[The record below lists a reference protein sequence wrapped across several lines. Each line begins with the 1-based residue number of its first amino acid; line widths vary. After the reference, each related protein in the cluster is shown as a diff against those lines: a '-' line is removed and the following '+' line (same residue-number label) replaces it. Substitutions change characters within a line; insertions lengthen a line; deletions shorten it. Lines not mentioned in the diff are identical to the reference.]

1 MGGKQGE
8 CGRDRG
14 GGAVL
19 AARRRS
25 RRAMLGKGGALT
37 NGRFAI
43 SKSRA
48 SDREGRGRQG
58 QAKRCGGGGGA
69 RAGRLAHV
77 VAAGQR
83 VPRHMLGRNRSKRG
97 TGRRPMTAWPA
108 CRNGGAATCGKA
120 ASTADGGVSSTHTIY
135 IVCCASRRG
144 RCPGDSVPAARHEHP
159 VRALPAPLSRA
170 PAAPTPCRDP
180 APRHPHIAAT
190 APIPVTIGPDITAS
204 ARRRRAAI
212 APQRRRRA
220 VGALADRRRGRR
232 RPAARRRITAGR
244 GRLRVRAEGRA
255 AGQDGRA
262 AEGEGSKEVAT
273 LHRKAP
279 GWRTGRP
286 GWAAA
291 RHQGIA
297 WLADQH
303 YRRCNGCYGPCLS
316 SRCHLGETA
325 GKRFTP
331 AAHRKMHQIEDVL
344 SNFCRIGGVGREVV
358 VVSLQ
363 PSSR

>member
-1 MGGKQGE
+1 
-8 CGRDRG
+8 
-14 GGAVL
+14 
-19 AARRRS
+19 
-25 RRAMLGKGGALT
+25 MLGKGGVLT

-48 SDREGRGRQG
+48 SEREGRGRLG

-108 CRNGGAATCGKA
+108 CRRQAWQPAGRPLRQPTGA
-120 ASTADGGVSSTHTIY
+120 SVPHTLY
-135 IVCCASRRG
+135 IVCCASRRGG
-144 RCPGDSVPAARHEHP
+144 RCPGDSVPAARREHP

-170 PAAPTPCRDP
+170 PAASAPRRDP

-190 APIPVTIGPDITAS
+190 APIPVTIGPDIAAS

-220 VGALADRRRGRR
+220 VGALADQRRGRR

-262 AEGEGSKEVAT
+262 AEGKGSKEVAT

-291 RHQGIA
+291 RHQGSA

-316 SRCHLGETA
+316 ARCHLGETA
-325 GKRFTP
+325 GKRFT
-331 AAHRKMHQIEDVL
+331 RVL
-344 SNFCRIGGVGREVV
+344 HGRRIGKCTR
-358 VVSLQ
+358 L
-363 PSSR
+363 RMF

>member
-1 MGGKQGE
+1 MRRRRRRSRGPARS
-8 CGRDRG
+8 CRG
-14 GGAVL
+14 GGATRATAYAWAKSIEARNWTPADDSL
-19 AARRRS
+19 AGCAET
-25 RRAMLGKGGALT
+25 GG
-37 NGRFAI
+37 
-43 SKSRA
+43 
-48 SDREGRGRQG
+48 
-58 QAKRCGGGGGA
+58 
-69 RAGRLAHV
+69 V
-77 VAAGQR
+77 
-83 VPRHMLGRNRSKRG
+83 
-97 TGRRPMTAWPA
+97 
-108 CRNGGAATCGKA
+108 ATCGEA

-159 VRALPAPLSRA
+159 VRALSAPLSRA
-170 PAAPTPCRDP
+170 PAASAPRRDP
-180 APRHPHIAAT
+180 ASRHPHIAAT
-190 APIPVTIGPDITAS
+190 APIPVTIGPDIAAS

-232 RPAARRRITAGR
+232 PAARRRITAGR

-255 AGQDGRA
+255 AGQDGRT

-291 RHQGIA
+291 RHQGSA
-297 WLADQH
+297 WLADKH

-325 GKRFTP
+325 GKRCT
-331 AAHRKMHQIEDVL
+331 RVL
-344 SNFCRIGGVGREVV
+344 HGLHIGKCTGLR
-358 VVSLQ
+358 LF
-363 PSSR
+363 